1 MMPLRFDVDDE
12 FIYLATAYEI
22 NIVSVLILCAR
33 LRIGKRRRGYSWS
46 ASVEILFG
54 FLGFLPFLWFSPVE
68 LDPGD

>member
-33 LRIGKRRRGYSWS
+33 LRIGKRRRGYS
-46 ASVEILFG
+46 
-54 FLGFLPFLWFSPVE
+54 
-68 LDPGD
+68 